1 MTSAVAGVESLEVRA
16 RKTGGSS
23 SAAIY
28 AMVVD
33 GIRSR
38 GIKGGHLVDV
48 GCGNGAVWS
57 LLRHQFT
64 DYCGMDAIRYD
75 GFPPTEEFRQAD
87 FDCPGWPIAAH
98 SADLVVSI
106 ETIEHIENPWA
117 FMRGLVRIG
126 KPGAWIIVT
135 TPNQLSWLS
144 LASLLLRH
152 RFSAFTDVDFP
163 MHRTALLESDLRRL
177 AGVSRLEEV
186 AIQYTCSGR
195 IPKTPWHYP
204 SVLSRTFPRGL
215 SGNLMLIARKPRA

>member
-1 MTSAVAGVESLEVRA
+1 
-16 RKTGGSS
+16 
-23 SAAIY
+23 
-28 AMVVD
+28 
-33 GIRSR
+33 
-38 GIKGGHLVDV
+38 
-48 GCGNGAVWS
+48 
-57 LLRHQFT
+57 
-64 DYCGMDAIRYD
+64 
-75 GFPPTEEFRQAD
+75 
-87 FDCPGWPIAAH
+87 
-98 SADLVVSI
+98 
-106 ETIEHIENPWA
+106 
-117 FMRGLVRIG
+117 MRGLVRIG